1 MYKCYVSVAEKM
13 PLKDGREGRVKEY
26 NRISILIVVTQQ
38 ILIVDNPV
46 NKTLNEE
53 TD

>member
-1 MYKCYVSVAEKM
+1 MFQLQKKM
-13 PLKDGREGRVKEY
+13 PLKGGREGRVKEY
-26 NRISILIVVTQQ
+26 SRISILIVVTQQ

>member
-1 MYKCYVSVAEKM
+1 MFQLHKKM

-26 NRISILIVVTQQ
+26 SRISILIVVTQQ

-46 NKTLNEE
+46 NKTLDEE